1 MIKRFVEILIS
12 IVSLIFLSPFL
23 LIISLLIV
31 LDSKGGAFFIQERV
45 GKNNS
50 DFNLIKFRTMFVK
63 SDNQSLITVG
73 EADGRITRIGKWLRD
88 YKIDELPQL
97 INILKGEMS
106 FVGPRPEVRK
116 YVNLYDNNQLQVLNV
131 SPGLTDYASL
141 KYVNESEILAKFP
154 DPMKAYVE
162 QIMPAKL
169 ELNLQYIRE
178 QGFFTDLKII
188 LNTIGK
194 ILK

>member
-1 MIKRFVEILIS
+1 
-12 IVSLIFLSPFL
+12 
-23 LIISLLIV
+23 
-31 LDSKGGAFFIQERV
+31 
-45 GKNNS
+45 
-50 DFNLIKFRTMFVK
+50 MFVK